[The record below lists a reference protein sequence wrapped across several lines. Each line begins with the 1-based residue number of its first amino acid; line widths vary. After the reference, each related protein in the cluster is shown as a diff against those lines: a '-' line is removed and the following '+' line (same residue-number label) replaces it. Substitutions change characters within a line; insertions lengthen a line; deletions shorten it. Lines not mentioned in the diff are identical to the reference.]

1 MTKKTILWC
10 ILSILTAIYI
20 VVALCFTEY
29 KAHDEMCRSVDI
41 TVVDPANIQFVTVED
56 IIQEIGNDKNQ
67 FLSKKLNDINTYELE
82 EKLNAIDKIEKAT
95 CAIFNNFQLKINVI
109 PLIPVARIFDNG
121 KSYYINQDG
130 KEMEANA
137 RYHID
142 VPIIVGKITSKESAI
157 SLLPLLSFINNDSTW
172 NSVISSIKIAP
183 NNDIILVPSIKGHVI
198 NLGDTSLLE
207 NKFSRLRTM
216 YQKVLPIKGWNYY
229 DTISLKWDGQAVASR
244 SIKPVKQFIP
254 SYNDSIDEEEVEVE
268 TMNVSSIAISS
279 NSNENANETVN
290 SETKETNQ
298 KTATQNK
305 LTKSKI

>member
-1 MTKKTILWC
+1 
-10 ILSILTAIYI
+10 
-20 VVALCFTEY
+20 
-29 KAHDEMCRSVDI
+29 
-41 TVVDPANIQFVTVED
+41 
-56 IIQEIGNDKNQ
+56 
-67 FLSKKLNDINTYELE
+67 
-82 EKLNAIDKIEKAT
+82 
-95 CAIFNNFQLKINVI
+95 
-109 PLIPVARIFDNG
+109 
-121 KSYYINQDG
+121 
-130 KEMEANA
+130 
-137 RYHID
+137 
-142 VPIIVGKITSKESAI
+142 
-157 SLLPLLSFINNDSTW
+157 
-172 NSVISSIKIAP
+172 
-183 NNDIILVPSIKGHVI
+183 
-198 NLGDTSLLE
+198 
-207 NKFSRLRTM
+207 M